1 TPVTATTPVTFTADA
16 SKATLTVTVTGSRQ
30 PTETDTSHTAATA
43 DGADLLTLH
52 FKAVDGN
59 GNAVT
64 STPVHYT
71 TAVTDA
77 GIVKDTPACTTN
89 GSGECT
95 STVKTTKAGT
105 YNVWVA
111 LVPAGAAQPVSPVKT
126 ALVFLAGDP
135 VPSGTSV
142 AKTPAAP
149 YAYSGSEIALSV
161 NAKDAHGNVVPGWL
175 LKNEVHVTTSY
186 SKVTV
191 SKPANP
197 QGDTVTV
204 TLTNTA
210 DNADLISK
218 ELRTNK
224 ATVNVGSAVTINQDA
239 SYVPWMNFCLNELGD
254 NSTVMAPDGHGNAT
268 VGISKWQLCYFRG
281 NSTGPDTSTGYV
293 VPSNIVQ
300 QFHANVHGIT
310 LVSGVPGDILTVNKL
325 TAASSLVSGV
335 TATITDQETGRI
347 IMNED
352 SVFAERTHGTVYEP
366 TLRGPHTLSY
376 FAGFKQFASTDRNIN
391 NMVAAGR
398 ETCDAIASLV
408 GTTVP
413 YNQDW
418 GHTPAQVSVANN
430 LRGTDTIIGITSD
443 YSMYGGMHKAYA
455 YNKPPSSRGNGYYVA
470 SQYTFGNA
478 VPVFGIWSSG
488 TTATKETITNTSG
501 AGLTQNVEGA
511 YCSLP

>member
-1 TPVTATTPVTFTADA
+1 PVTFTADA

-59 GNAVT
+59 GNPVT

-77 GIVKDTPACTTN
+77 GIGQNTLACMTN
-89 GSGECT
+89 GAGECT

-191 SKPANP
+191 SKPANT

-300 QFHANVHGIT
+300 QFHANVHGTT
-310 LVSGVPGDILTVNKL
+310 LVGGVPGDILTVNKL

-376 FAGFKQFASTDRNIN
+376 FAGFKQFASTDRSIN

-443 YSMYGGMHKAYA
+443 YSVYGGMHKAYA